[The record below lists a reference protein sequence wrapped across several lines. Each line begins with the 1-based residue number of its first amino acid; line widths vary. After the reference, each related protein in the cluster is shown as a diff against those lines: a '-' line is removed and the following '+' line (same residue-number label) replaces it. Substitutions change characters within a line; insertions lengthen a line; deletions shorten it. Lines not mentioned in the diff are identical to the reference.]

1 MKLFSISADDSF
13 RHLRKALFPMSLNQ
27 QNEDPIWDLA
37 IIGGGI
43 AGAGIARDA
52 ALRGIR
58 TILFEKNTFA
68 SGASS
73 KSSKLIH
80 GGLRYLE
87 TAWTELKH
95 LHLRAFWKNFQFVVS
110 ALRETHILY
119 KTAPDLISPIHLLIP
134 IYQSK
139 KQSRP
144 AVYAGTLLYGL
155 LARLTGGAHGSK
167 ILWNAKTVLRL
178 LPSLDPE
185 KLTGGVL
192 IWDHTTDDASLVRAV
207 LRSATIKGAE
217 AYENTE
223 VLRYNFLK
231 EGACFEIFVRQNG
244 ETRRVRARKLVN
256 ASGAWIDGVRE
267 LAGEYDG
274 DLIVPVAGS
283 HIGLPKFTDYSV
295 ILQAEDGRIF
305 FVINRSDLAWIGT
318 TERLHKDPD
327 HVEPTDE
334 EIEYLLAS
342 LRRYFPSQNFTREAI
357 RIANSGIRPL
367 ANPRGRTSLHHISRE
382 HEIVEGP
389 TGALHIL
396 GVKLTDHRR
405 AAEEV
410 VDLMVKD
417 LRTWNPEILKKSRT
431 RSAPLDRN

>member
-1 MKLFSISADDSF
+1 M
-13 RHLRKALFPMSLNQ
+13 
-27 QNEDPIWDLA
+27 NENHQDQDPLWDLA

-58 TILFEKNTFA
+58 TVLFEKNTFA

-95 LHLRAFWKNFQFVVS
+95 FHLRGFWKNFQFVVS

-119 KTAPDLISPIHLLIP
+119 KTAPDLIHPIHLLIP
-134 IYQSK
+134 IYQNK
-139 KQSRP
+139 KQSRF

-155 LARLTGGAHGSK
+155 LAKLTGGAHGSK
-167 ILWNAKTVLRL
+167 ILWNPKAVQRL
-178 LPSLDPE
+178 LPQLDPA

-192 IWDHTTDDASLVRAV
+192 IWDHTTDDASLVRAI
-207 LRSATIKGAE
+207 LRAAVSSGAQ
-217 AYENTE
+217 AHENAE
-223 VLRYNFLK
+223 VLRYKFLK
-231 EGACFEIFVRQNG
+231 DEKCFELHVKQNE
-244 ETRRVRARKLVN
+244 ETRTIRTRKLVN
-256 ASGAWIDGVRE
+256 ATGAWIDGIRE

-283 HIGLPKFTDYSV
+283 HIGLNRFTDYSV

-305 FVINRSDLAWIGT
+305 FVINRGDLAWIGT

-327 HVEPTDE
+327 HVEPTNE
-334 EIEYLLAS
+334 EVEYLLAS
-342 LRRYFPSQNFTREAI
+342 LRRYFPSQNFSRDAI

-410 VDLMVKD
+410 VDLLVKD

-431 RSAPLDRN
+431 RSTPLER